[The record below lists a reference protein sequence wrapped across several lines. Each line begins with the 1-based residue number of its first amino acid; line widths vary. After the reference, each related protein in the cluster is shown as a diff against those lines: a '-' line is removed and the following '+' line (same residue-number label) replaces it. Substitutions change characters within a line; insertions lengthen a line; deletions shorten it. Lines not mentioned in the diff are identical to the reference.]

1 MDVDRDDG
9 FLTRWARRK
18 QQVRSGVAVP
28 AEALRPVV
36 PAAQTPAALAPP
48 APVIE
53 PLPCELQPATPALPT
68 LQDVAALTRESDYA
82 RFVAPGV
89 SSDVRNAAVKKLF
102 TDPHYNLMDGLDTYI
117 DDYGKPDPL
126 PLSML
131 RQMNQ
136 SKVLGLF
143 DHEAAPPAASD
154 TVAAL
159 PPPTS
164 AAEPLLKPIPEPIPE
179 PFPEPNFDDHP
190 DLQLQPDD
198 AARRSGA
205 DPGAVA

>member
-1 MDVDRDDG
+1 MDADRDDS
-9 FLTRWARRK
+9 FLSRWARRK
-18 QQVRSGVAVP
+18 QQVRSGDAVP

-36 PAAQTPAALAPP
+36 PAARTPAAVATPE
-48 APVIE
+48 PVAE
-53 PLPCELQPATPALPT
+53 PLPSAQAQPAAPALPT

-136 SKVLGLF
+136 SKFLGLF
-143 DHEAAPPAASD
+143 DHELAPPAASD

-159 PPPTS
+159 PPPLS
-164 AAEPLLKPIPEPIPE
+164 AAEPLLEPTPEPTP
-179 PFPEPNFDDHP
+179 DDHP
-190 DLQLQPDD
+190 DLQLQPND
-198 AARRSGA
+198 AARRPGA
-205 DPGAVA
+205 DPGAVG